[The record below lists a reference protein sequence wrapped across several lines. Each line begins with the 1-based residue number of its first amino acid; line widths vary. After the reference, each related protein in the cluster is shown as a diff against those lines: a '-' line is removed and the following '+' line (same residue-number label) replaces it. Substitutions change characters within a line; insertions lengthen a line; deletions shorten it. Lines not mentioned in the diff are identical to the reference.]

1 MFFKETY
8 SDVYSKWPNNNNNN
22 NNNNNASE
30 EEYVQ
35 LKLSYSSLF
44 LYKKIV
50 IFHWKIRLCLISY
63 ILSLPNLIQIYSWID
78 Q

>member
-1 MFFKETY
+1 MPFNFSFSFFFSFFFRILSINTHTRVEEVMFFKETY
-8 SDVYSKWPNNNNNN
+8 SDVYSKWP

-50 IFHWKIRLCLISY
+50 IFH
-63 ILSLPNLIQIYSWID
+63 
-78 Q
+78 

>member
-8 SDVYSKWPNNNNNN
+8 SDIYSKWPNNNNNT
-22 NNNNNASE
+22 ST

-44 LYKKIV
+44 FI
-50 IFHWKIRLCLISY
+50 
-63 ILSLPNLIQIYSWID
+63 
-78 Q
+78 

>member
-8 SDVYSKWPNNNNNN
+8 SDVYSKWPNNI

-50 IFHWKIRLCLISY
+50 IFH
-63 ILSLPNLIQIYSWID
+63 
-78 Q
+78 

>member
-1 MFFKETY
+1 MPVNFFFFFLRILSINTHTRVDEVMFFKEIY

-50 IFHWKIRLCLISY
+50 IFH
-63 ILSLPNLIQIYSWID
+63 
-78 Q
+78 

>member
-1 MFFKETY
+1 MPVNFFFFFFFLRILSINTHTQVEEIMFFKEIY
-8 SDVYSKWPNNNNNN
+8 SDVYSKWPNN

-50 IFHWKIRLCLISY
+50 IFH
-63 ILSLPNLIQIYSWID
+63 
-78 Q
+78 